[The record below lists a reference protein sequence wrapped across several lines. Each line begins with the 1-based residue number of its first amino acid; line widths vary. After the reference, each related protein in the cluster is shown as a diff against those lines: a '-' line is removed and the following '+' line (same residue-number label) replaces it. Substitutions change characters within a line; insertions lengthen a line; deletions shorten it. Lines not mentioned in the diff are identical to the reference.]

1 MGRATI
7 FDAFQAVTG
16 ATQTVLDTLDK
27 EYKAQAAIEIQNAQL
42 QNAEAFDGFLMDM
55 QNSGDWENYEKNWE
69 SFKAKAYNAGAQNL
83 SSPYARKLYDSQYKE
98 MEMRQRLTVRH
109 AADQK
114 RRLETVTNG
123 YALVNRMAQST
134 SYIDKEVTLDDGST
148 VIKTAGQQKMEDI
161 QKTLLTMYD
170 GGLID
175 YAQLNQHMKDA
186 AANVMLSD
194 MIKAGQEA
202 VDNMGSLEQVLDT
215 VGNYKGAYTSVAG
228 DTVSRDMV
236 MDKAKGAAASYFKEK
251 QALRYQESEQ
261 GSSKIYAELLPA
273 LSKGNMDAAV
283 EIAKKGL
290 AYIQAQDEKYGG
302 DGMSA
307 ALRDEYVQKFS
318 IFDNIRKL
326 GSGGQYA
333 AFAQMKKND
342 IVGYL
347 HVLRVN
353 GIEITDKDGKKRV
366 EYFSAK
372 QLLEHVRND
381 IIPKMIEAQPENE
394 PLIQSQWGDALFDFV
409 DTLLKPPY
417 APAGVAEYVQDLDKT
432 VEAIMRE
439 RLGKEFKSPEGQAE
453 LLYMQAF
460 VKSQVSSHAAD
471 FTVKDGRLNVDGIQK
486 IVHDAIDSAYTKDL
500 KVKPKGK
507 EAARLAEAQSNTRE
521 QGPFGENIE
530 TEKSKAQKGQLR
542 NVAVK
547 ELMKMDNLSETD
559 VLKKYRFSERDDGSV
574 LVTDS
579 NGKPVYMATQGVD
592 KKGKET
598 YGLQTINKTDDGRA
612 YLAQPE
618 KTADEAAKETKDFEG
633 RFQSIEWLDFN
644 AGIHTTKRFS
654 DAFKIKISNIA
665 PEDRELF
672 EKIVNQVQNDILNG
686 SASYITKEDDIE
698 TQIFKLFNEKKKG
711 AGR

>member
-1 MGRATI
+1 MGKATV

-16 ATQTVLDTLDK
+16 ATQTVLDTMDK

-42 QNAEAFDGFLMDM
+42 ENAEAFDGFLMNM

-69 SFKAKAYNAGAQNL
+69 SFKAKAYNAGAKNL
-83 SSPYARKLYDSQYKE
+83 SSPYARKLYDSQFKE
-98 MEMRQRLTVRH
+98 MEMKQRLTVRH
-109 AADQK
+109 AADRK

-148 VIKTAGQQKMEDI
+148 VVKTAGEQKMADI

-194 MIKAGQEA
+194 MVKAGQEA

-228 DTVSRDMV
+228 DTVSQDMV
-236 MDKAKGAAASYFKEK
+236 MDKAKASAVSYFKEK
-251 QALRYQESEQ
+251 QEIRYQESEQ
-261 GSSKIYAELLPA
+261 GASKIYAELLPT

-283 EIAKKGL
+283 EIAQKGL
-290 AYIQAQDEKYGG
+290 MYIQAQDARYKG
-302 DGMSA
+302 DGLSA

-318 IFDNIRKL
+318 IFDNVRKL
-326 GSGGQYA
+326 GSGGTHGA
-333 AFAQMKKND
+333 LAQMKKND

-366 EYFSAK
+366 EHFSAK

-381 IIPKMIEAQPENE
+381 IMPKMIEAQPENE
-394 PLIQSQWGDALFDFV
+394 PLIQSQWGVALFEFV

-439 RLGKEFKSPEGQAE
+439 RFGGKSLTRENQAE
-453 LLYMQAF
+453 LVYMQAY
-460 VKSQVSSHAAD
+460 VKSQVASHIAD

-486 IVHDAIDSAYTKDL
+486 VVRDAIDSAYTKEL
-500 KVKPKGK
+500 KTNKDDKG
-507 EAARLAEAQSNTRE
+507 AVATARAFAHTDKTDIHGSNINTDKRRE
-521 QGPFGENIE
+521 QEGRLLNVAMDRVAKYENI
-530 TEKSKAQKGQLR
+530 SA
-542 NVAVK
+542 
-547 ELMKMDNLSETD
+547 SEAGN
-559 VLKKYRFSERDDGSV
+559 KYNKIMQDDGSV
-574 LVTDS
+574 LVLDTE
-579 NGKPVYMATQGVD
+579 GKPRYSVTITTD
-592 KKGKET
+592 KKGREIYDVLPVEKDE
-598 YGLQTINKTDDGRA
+598 NGRLRA
-612 YLAQPE
+612 VQPE
-618 KTADEAAKETKDFEG
+618 KTSKEVAKQTESFKRKVKSMRLYDVDETGSYKADAHSYRFNLYVDKVAPENQDLFLEAAKEIQKK
-633 RFQSIEWLDFN
+633 IEDNGFTLLDLKE
-644 AGIHTTKRFS
+644 A
-654 DAFKIKISNIA
+654 
-665 PEDRELF
+665 E
-672 EKIVNQVQNDILNG
+672 NDIIAL
-686 SASYITKEDDIE
+686 Y
-698 TQIFKLFNEKKKG
+698 EKKL
-711 AGR
+711 REREN